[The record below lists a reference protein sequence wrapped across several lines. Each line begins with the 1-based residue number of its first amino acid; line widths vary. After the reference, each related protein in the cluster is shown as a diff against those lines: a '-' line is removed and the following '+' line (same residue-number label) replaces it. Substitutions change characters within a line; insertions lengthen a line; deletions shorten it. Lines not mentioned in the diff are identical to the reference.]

1 MAVPADC
8 KREGKTETKNETTD
22 IKDVLAA
29 YPRERD
35 SLIPVL
41 QAVQER
47 YGYLPPE
54 ALQKAADHIQLSNST
69 VYGVATFYS
78 HFKLTPG
85 GKHTIRIC
93 RGTACHVSGGARI
106 LQDMERRLGIK
117 AGETTSD
124 GEYTLETV
132 ACIGACALA
141 PTMTVDKETY
151 GNLTTRKTA
160 EVFDDNSGE

>member
-1 MAVPADC
+1 MT
-8 KREGKTETKNETTD
+8 TETKAID
-22 IKDVLAA
+22 IKEILKSYSV
-29 YPRERD
+29 ERD
-35 SLIPVL
+35 SLIPIL
-41 QAVQER
+41 QDVQEH

-54 ALQKAADHIQLSNST
+54 AIQTVANHVQLSNST

-85 GKHTIRIC
+85 GKHTIRVC
-93 RGTACHVSGGARI
+93 RGTACHVRGAARI
-106 LQDMERRLGIK
+106 LQDMEKRLGIK
-117 AGETTSD
+117 AGETTPD

-160 EVFDDNSGE
+160 EVFDDNRGK